1 MCAVQR
7 PFDEIEDGFG
17 LRQLRQGCYCRMW
30 DDMAK
35 DIKLRQQMPLV
46 AAHTLLVTGCARPSL
61 PTRTPRRRVREVV
74 LIVRRA

>member
-1 MCAVQR
+1 VQR

-46 AAHTLLVTGCARPSL
+46 AAHTPRHGVRAPL
-61 PTRTPRRRVREVV
+61 PAGKNPAQRRW
-74 LIVRRA
+74 VRRA